1 MKKEGK
7 RLLEWAGEFA
17 AQNFQ
22 TASQEDILSSFGIIA
37 HSFGV
42 QALGTAVGFK
52 FALSQE
58 DNTEALNYGRK
69 VLGDLAK
76 SIREFFELMHSIR
89 DMNIQASWQETSV
102 LEPDRNKIL
111 KIVKGWQET
120 TLELYDVDSPNYLD
134 SEGNPQP
141 FKEVKLS
148 AELLSLLYALEGNS
162 LRGFQKCPICKRI
175 FFHWRKKDRIYC
187 SSKCKNYAAVLR
199 YRSKAS

>member
-1 MKKEGK
+1 MKLEGK
-7 RLLEWAGEFA
+7 RLLEWAGDFA

-22 TASQEDILSSFGIIA
+22 TASQEDILSAFSHVA
-37 HSFGV
+37 HCFGV
-42 QALGTAVGFK
+42 QALGKAVSFK
-52 FALSQE
+52 LALSQE
-58 DNTEALNYGRK
+58 NNTEALTYGRK
-69 VLGDLAK
+69 VLGDLAGK
-76 SIREFFELMHSIR
+76 IREFFELMYSI
-89 DMNIQASWQETSV
+89 SWQETSV
-102 LEPDRNKIL
+102 LEPDKNRIL